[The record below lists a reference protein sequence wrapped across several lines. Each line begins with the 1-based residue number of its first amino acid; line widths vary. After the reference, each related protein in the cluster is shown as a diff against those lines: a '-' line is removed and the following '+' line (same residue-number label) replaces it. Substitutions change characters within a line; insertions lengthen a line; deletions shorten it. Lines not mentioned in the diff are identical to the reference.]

1 MYILDEAEEGDDEED
16 EYKEDEYEED
26 EYVEVDEDRTSMRK
40 PKVTRMPGPSAKQR
54 LTATFDDMA
63 NWFEQNSH
71 SSSQSRQGRTQT
83 APESRM
89 YLLDVQSR
97 FHLST
102 VSFHSLITS
111 QELLQ
116 NISLTIFGGTNF
128 PLPYQLG

>member
-1 MYILDEAEEGDDEED
+1 MYILNEAKEGDDEED
-16 EYKEDEYEED
+16 EYM
-26 EYVEVDEDRTSMRK
+26 EVDENRTSMC
-40 PKVTRMPGPSAKQR
+40 MPGPSVKQR

-63 NWFEQNSH
+63 NWFKQNLH
-71 SSSQSRQGRTQT
+71 SSSQSCQGCTQT

-89 YLLDVQSR
+89 YVLDVQSR

-102 VSFHSLITS
+102 ISFHSLITS

>member
-1 MYILDEAEEGDDEED
+1 MYILNEAEEGDDEED
-16 EYKEDEYEED
+16 EYKEDEY
-26 EYVEVDEDRTSMRK
+26 VEVDEDRMSVCK
-40 PKVTRMPGPSAKQR
+40 SKVMRMPGSSVKQR

-71 SSSQSRQGRTQT
+71 SSSQSRQGCTQT

-102 VSFHSLITS
+102 ISFHSLITS